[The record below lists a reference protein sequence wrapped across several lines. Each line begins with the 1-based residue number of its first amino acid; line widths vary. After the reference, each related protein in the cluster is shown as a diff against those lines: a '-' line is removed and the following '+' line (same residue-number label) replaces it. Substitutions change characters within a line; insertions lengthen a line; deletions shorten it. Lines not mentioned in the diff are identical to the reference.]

1 MFALLCSVTAS
12 AKFEVGGIYYNVTSE
27 ADLTVEVTYKNNRR
41 GRNYSD
47 SIIVIPS
54 KVTYEEKV
62 YNVTKIGDE
71 TFYYCSNLRN
81 VTIPNSVTEI
91 GKQAFCN
98 SRLESVEIPNSVTSI
113 GEAAFQSCSS
123 LTSIKIPNSVTSI
136 GKTAFQN
143 CSSLTSVIIPNSVTE
158 IEAQAFNGCKALKT
172 VVNFSNL
179 TINRDKNN
187 GYVGYYADKV
197 INIPNGFAE
206 GDFIFKD
213 VEGVKTL
220 CGYFGS
226 DTVIVLPENCKG
238 ENYVIGEYA
247 FADCSS
253 LTSVTIPNSVTGI
266 ENNAFYRCHGL
277 TDITIGNSVTSIGNN
292 AFDNCSGLESII
304 VESGNSV
311 YDSRDNCNA
320 IIATES
326 NTLVVGCKN
335 TIIPSSVTSIG
346 DYAFNACT
354 NLTSIEIPNSVTSI
368 GRSAFY
374 ACTNLTSIEI
384 PNSVTSIGNGA
395 FWNCPSLTNIKVYEN
410 IKNLP
415 GRLFDGTMWYNNQPD
430 GVVYIDNMLYGYKG
444 EMPQGTS
451 IVVNE
456 GTLGILGSAF
466 SNCYGLT
473 SIEIPNSVTSIESNA
488 FYGCISLKS
497 VTIPNSATRIG
508 NYAFFNCDSLACIE
522 IPNTVISIGEL
533 AFCECDSLTSIDIP
547 NSVTSIGYGAFAN
560 CYNLINI
567 KLPENITNLG
577 PLFLHGT
584 MWYNNQPD
592 GVVYIGNA
600 LYGYKGEMPQG
611 TSIVVNEGTLVI
623 AGGAFGTCSGLAS
636 IEIPNSVTKIGDE
649 AFIGCSSLTSIEIPN
664 SVTSIGNNAFEGCSG
679 LTSIEIPNSVTSI
692 ESNAFYGCI

>member
-1 MFALLCSVTAS
+1 MQKIYFRQLIVAMFALLCSVTAS

-113 GEAAFQSCSS
+113 GEAAFQ
-123 LTSIKIPNSVTSI
+123 
-136 GKTAFQN
+136 N

-179 TINRDKNN
+179 TIKRDKNN

-213 VEGVKTL
+213 LEGVKTL

-253 LTSVTIPNSVTGI
+253 LTSVTIPNSVTSI

-292 AFDNCSGLESII
+292 AFLS
-304 VESGNSV
+304 
-311 YDSRDNCNA
+311 
-320 IIATES
+320 
-326 NTLVVGCKN
+326 
-335 TIIPSSVTSIG
+335 
-346 DYAFNACT
+346 
-354 NLTSIEIPNSVTSI
+354 
-368 GRSAFY
+368 
-374 ACTNLTSIEI
+374 
-384 PNSVTSIGNGA
+384 
-395 FWNCPSLTNIKVYEN
+395 
-410 IKNLP
+410 
-415 GRLFDGTMWYNNQPD
+415 
-430 GVVYIDNMLYGYKG
+430 
-444 EMPQGTS
+444 
-451 IVVNE
+451 
-456 GTLGILGSAF
+456 
-466 SNCYGLT
+466 
-473 SIEIPNSVTSIESNA
+473 
-488 FYGCISLKS
+488 CI
-497 VTIPNSATRIG
+497 
-508 NYAFFNCDSLACIE
+508 
-522 IPNTVISIGEL
+522 
-533 AFCECDSLTSIDIP
+533 
-547 NSVTSIGYGAFAN
+547 
-560 CYNLINI
+560 
-567 KLPENITNLG
+567 
-577 PLFLHGT
+577 
-584 MWYNNQPD
+584 
-592 GVVYIGNA
+592 
-600 LYGYKGEMPQG
+600 
-611 TSIVVNEGTLVI
+611 
-623 AGGAFGTCSGLAS
+623 
-636 IEIPNSVTKIGDE
+636 
-649 AFIGCSSLTSIEIPN
+649 
-664 SVTSIGNNAFEGCSG
+664 
-679 LTSIEIPNSVTSI
+679 
-692 ESNAFYGCI
+692 